1 MPDLD
6 QIKQGEQEARDRQ
19 GRLPKGG
26 SGDPNGDGP
35 TTAEVQDRVRGD
47 AFKPSRPTYGATH
60 HAF

>member
-19 GRLPKGG
+19 GRFPKGG
-26 SGDPNGDGP
+26 SGDPDGDGLAA
-35 TTAEVQDRVRGD
+35 AEVQDRVRGD
-47 AFKPSRPTYGATH
+47 AFKPSRPTHGATH

>member
-19 GRLPKGG
+19 GRFPKGG
-26 SGDPNGDGP
+26 SGDPDGDGP
-35 TTAEVQDRVRGD
+35 AAAEAQDCVRGD
-47 AFKPSRPTYGATH
+47 AFNPSLPIHGAIR